1 VEEGEATAV
10 EVAVMAAAVA
20 VAIDAA
26 RDP

>member
-10 EVAVMAAAVA
+10 EVSVMAVA

-26 RDP
+26 RDL